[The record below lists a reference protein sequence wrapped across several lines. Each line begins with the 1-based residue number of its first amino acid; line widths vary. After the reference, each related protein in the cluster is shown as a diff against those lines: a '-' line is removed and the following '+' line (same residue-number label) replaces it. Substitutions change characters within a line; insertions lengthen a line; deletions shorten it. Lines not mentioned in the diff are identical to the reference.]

1 MKTVAFYSYKGGVG
15 RTLALSNIAMRL
27 SDFHKKVCV
36 LDFDLEAPGVH
47 YKFKSMFKNQPFQL
61 QKGIVD
67 YIHEFAVNK
76 KIPDS
81 IENYSYELQKPYN
94 INVIPAGNPDLS
106 LYWKKLSAINWYDLL
121 YGNNAEGIP
130 FFFHLK
136 NEIEKKIKPDYL
148 LIDTRTGITDISSI
162 TISLLADQIVLL
174 AANNEENISGCRR
187 IIKSLLSQKNN
198 LLDKDRDLILALTRI
213 PYPQTPE
220 DKLREKMIVE
230 NFTKNF
236 QDISSL
242 ASNSAISPVIIH
254 SDRDIECSEE
264 FKIGYT
270 FEISNGQKEIA
281 KEYLNLFGE
290 ITKNDFTENEKTLFE
305 EEKKKERLYY
315 SIHQINNPEEATKQ
329 IKHYIKSYPDDDYLY
344 FLLAV
349 SYNSLLD
356 YSNAL
361 KSINEAFKILPI
373 NYYKFYRTGIYFS
386 LHQYEKAYKE
396 ILQIKDYDNLIYYG
410 TYLLIKTYTK
420 DFSMEELKAEL
431 SVYENSNDNNLVEK
445 YNTIACI
452 YRKIGDYKK
461 AIENIYK
468 ALNLEKENAYLYTT
482 LAEIMSNKDND
493 IQFYFN
499 IEMALKYNVDLRIS
513 INQNKDI
520 YKKYFHDPQFI
531 DLLKRYDKED
541 VINYIFSI
549 A

>member
-1 MKTVAFYSYKGGVG
+1 
-15 RTLALSNIAMRL
+15 MRL

-236 QDISSL
+236 Q
-242 ASNSAISPVIIH
+242 
-254 SDRDIECSEE
+254 
-264 FKIGYT
+264 
-270 FEISNGQKEIA
+270 
-281 KEYLNLFGE
+281 
-290 ITKNDFTENEKTLFE
+290 
-305 EEKKKERLYY
+305 
-315 SIHQINNPEEATKQ
+315 
-329 IKHYIKSYPDDDYLY
+329 
-344 FLLAV
+344 
-349 SYNSLLD
+349 
-356 YSNAL
+356 
-361 KSINEAFKILPI
+361 
-373 NYYKFYRTGIYFS
+373 
-386 LHQYEKAYKE
+386 
-396 ILQIKDYDNLIYYG
+396 
-410 TYLLIKTYTK
+410 
-420 DFSMEELKAEL
+420 EL
-431 SVYENSNDNNLVEK
+431 SL
-445 YNTIACI
+445 
-452 YRKIGDYKK
+452 
-461 AIENIYK
+461 
-468 ALNLEKENAYLYTT
+468 
-482 LAEIMSNKDND
+482 
-493 IQFYFN
+493 
-499 IEMALKYNVDLRIS
+499 
-513 INQNKDI
+513 
-520 YKKYFHDPQFI
+520 
-531 DLLKRYDKED
+531 
-541 VINYIFSI
+541 
-549 A
+549 